1 MATTSTS
8 TKSQNLGDTTQQAKG
23 AVASGVEKV
32 KDAVQSGAEKAKDY
46 AQSGVE
52 KAKDFAQTG
61 MEKAKDYASAGVEK
75 AKDLASTGAAQVR
88 EAASAGIEKA
98 KDYAHSAGHMAEN
111 ATSSMGSGFESLAGT
126 IRQNAPHEGMMGN
139 AASAVAD
146 SLEKGGRYLR
156 EEGLSG
162 MADDITNTIR
172 RNPLQSILVAVAVGF
187 LLARATRS

>member
-1 MATTSTS
+1 MATTSSKT
-8 TKSQNLGDTTQQAKG
+8 QNIGDTTQQAKG

-32 KDAVQSGAEKAKDY
+32 KDAVQTGTEKAR
-46 AQSGVE
+46 
-52 KAKDFAQTG
+52 DFAQ
-61 MEKAKDYASAGVEK
+61 SGVEK
-75 AKDLASTGAAQVR
+75 AKDLASTGMDKAREFASTGADKVR

-98 KDYAHSAGHMAEN
+98 KDFAHSAGDMAVN
-111 ATSSMGSGFESLAGT
+111 ASSTMGGGMESLAGT
-126 IRQNAPHEGMMGN
+126 IRQNAPREGMMGN

-162 MADDITNTIR
+162 MADDMTNTIR